1 MKKIVEK
8 ILVGLLI
15 AISVPAK
22 GQYEFFCPKGS
33 FAIEVSLSNPD
44 QLRLPMYRNAIT
56 SLTVTGD
63 HVIAGTTAS
72 EGLTPFIF
80 SASIS
85 QQEMIDIFD
94 LNKVVPGQKSIRS
107 GFCKWK
113 DHILIAGTVSLD
125 NQGGHLLRIEI
136 DADGKIKSKDLG
148 TPVPGEGI
156 FSLTNSTIEDK
167 LFGITFPSGFF
178 FSYDLESGNSL
189 IFKDISPKEKEI
201 EQLQQFALTPEWYLS
216 RSLIIDHKG
225 LVYGSMPVNKL
236 FCFNPSN
243 ESFKILDCPLP
254 DVWGRSVLG
263 QVDSWAMSD
272 DGQLS
277 GGNSGDGQLFMLDT
291 EKMKVKNLGKPA
303 MMPRIS
309 GLTFGR
315 DGNLYGIT
323 GASPGYTHLF
333 SYNKEEGFHDY
344 GNPEFTMKIPG
355 IESGIPWRGFQLG
368 TIAASEDGKYI
379 VMGED
384 EALSQLLIFT
394 VEAKK

>member
-1 MKKIVEK
+1 MKKIIEK
-8 ILVGLLI
+8 ILIGLLI
-15 AISVPAK
+15 AISVPVK
-22 GQYEFFCPKGS
+22 GQYEFFCPVGS
-33 FAIEVSLSNPD
+33 FAIEVSLSNSD

-63 HVIAGTTAS
+63 HIIGGTTAS

-94 LNKVVPGQKSIRS
+94 LNKVVPGQKSIQS

-113 DHILIAGTVSLD
+113 DHILIAGTVPLD
-125 NQGGHLLRIEI
+125 NKSGHLLRIEI
-136 DADGKIKSKDLG
+136 DTDGKIICKDLG

-156 FSLTNSTIEDK
+156 FSLTNNTIENK

-178 FSYDLESGNSL
+178 FSYDLESGKSL

-225 LVYGSMPVNKL
+225 LVCGSMPFNKL
-236 FCFNPSN
+236 FSFNPTTGQ
-243 ESFKILDCPLP
+243 FRILDCPLP

-263 QVDSWAMSD
+263 QVDSWAKSD
-272 DGQLS
+272 DGRLY
-277 GGNSGDGQLFMLDT
+277 GGNAGDGQLFMLDT
-291 EKMKVKNLGKPA
+291 ETMKVKNMGKPA
-303 MMPRIS
+303 MMPRLR

-333 SYNKEEGFHDY
+333 SYNKEDGFHDY

-368 TIAASEDGKYI
+368 TIASSEDGKYI

-394 VEAKK
+394 IEAKK